1 MGLAW
6 GTRGYRRSNL
16 CCGSA
21 ARVTVGVLPTKVA
34 ATAKTLS
41 AAEVA
46 RGESVDCLVVTLAAT
61 LHDG

>member
-1 MGLAW
+1 
-6 GTRGYRRSNL
+6 
-16 CCGSA
+16 
-21 ARVTVGVLPTKVA
+21 VTVGVLPTKVA